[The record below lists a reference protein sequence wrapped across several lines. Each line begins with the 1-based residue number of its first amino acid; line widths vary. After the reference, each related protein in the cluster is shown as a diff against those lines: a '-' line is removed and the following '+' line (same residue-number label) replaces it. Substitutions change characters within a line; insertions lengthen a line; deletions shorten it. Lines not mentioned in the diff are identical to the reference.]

1 MVVCFYCYHCGLEER
16 DLIKTIPSGD
26 IKTNRVACTGK
37 IDSLMLLHA
46 LEEGAEQIFVFGCP
60 EEECHNVTGSK
71 KARSRIEYLKK
82 ILKELGIKEEVIKFV
97 TMPRVISLYKMK
109 QKFAE
114 GEINDCR

>member
-16 DLIKTIPSGD
+16 DLIKTNPSGD

-60 EEECHNVTGSK
+60 EEECHNLTGSK

-82 ILKELGIKEEVIKFV
+82 ILMELGMRKDSVKFV
-97 TMPRVISLYKMK
+97 AVPRVISPKRYK
-109 QKFAE
+109 
-114 GEINDCR
+114 IYHVS